1 MVVSLNI
8 LCSNPLN
15 SKNKITKIEHKKI
28 FCSPSKIFKNPL
40 APHPTYIIYGPLSCF
55 PLAIKD
61 SVRTS
66 KTRVFEIPKQ
76 VTWIAFMWYFAERR
90 IDYMPQ
96 QIICIIFG
104 CSAVTFSCKHSYKH
118 LHYPNKGML
127 NFKKCLTN
135 FVPKDIAS
143 FWE

>member
-1 MVVSLNI
+1 M
-8 LCSNPLN
+8 P
-15 SKNKITKIEHKKI
+15 KK
-28 FCSPSKIFKNPL
+28 FHDPHKNPL

-135 FVPKDIAS
+135 FVPNDIAS
-143 FWE
+143 FWGTLANGKEKNWGSWFKIFS